1 MEKRYSSNGICHQN
15 KSSNLFEDKKSLLI
29 SGWLKKLKYAWVVFC
44 MSFIQIIQVSAT
56 TPVLTG
62 NGGDLATSKLVTGT
76 KKLINDASMTGMI
89 LAPFI
94 AVGLIVYFFIRKG
107 AADEMDQKKWS
118 SRIWVTLFCLV
129 GVELA
134 GVIIG
139 LITRYYN

>member
-1 MEKRYSSNGICHQN
+1 MKEQGFSAQVMLSGKHKRPETIHERLIKLQYSAMV
-15 KSSNLFEDKKSLLI
+15 FLLI
-29 SGWLKKLKYAWVVFC
+29 CSQAIHSHASG
-44 MSFIQIIQVSAT
+44 
-56 TPVLTG
+56 PVLTG
-62 NGGDLATSKLVTGT
+62 TGGDLATSKLVTGT

-139 LITRYYN
+139 LVTKYYN

>member
-1 MEKRYSSNGICHQN
+1 MNKQGSSAQVLLSGKHKRPGTTHARLIKLQYSAMV
-15 KSSNLFEDKKSLLI
+15 SLLI
-29 SGWLKKLKYAWVVFC
+29 CGQVIQSYASGPA
-44 MSFIQIIQVSAT
+44 
-56 TPVLTG
+56 LTG
-62 NGGDLATSKLVTGT
+62 TGGDLATSKLVTGT

-139 LITRYYN
+139 LVTKYYN

>member
-1 MEKRYSSNGICHQN
+1 MKEKRAASQVAVSTNHKQPWARHA
-15 KSSNLFEDKKSLLI
+15 K
-29 SGWLKKLKYAWVVFC
+29 LKKLQYSAMAFLFFC
-44 MSFIQIIQVSAT
+44 CQAIHSHASGPA
-56 TPVLTG
+56 LTG
-62 NGGDLATSKLVTGT
+62 TGGDLATSKLVTGT

-139 LITRYYN
+139 LVTKYYN